1 MNSSLYVS
9 LTTYM
14 NLDNQFLKKCKLLQP
29 TQHAT
34 DNLNS
39 LITIYKIEFVN

>member
-1 MNSSLYVS
+1 
-9 LTTYM
+9 M
-14 NLDNQFLKKCKLLQP
+14 NLDDHFLKKCKLLQP

-39 LITIYKIEFVN
+39 PMTIDKIEFVN